1 MFDVF
6 AQLLLWF
13 IISTAILSLV
23 IYLSDKNSLIVVR
36 LLEILNLEQKCAYAH
51 WLSIH
56 ASSRPESFFLNIIIE
71 SNVDL
76 RM

>member
-51 WLSIH
+51 
-56 ASSRPESFFLNIIIE
+56 
-71 SNVDL
+71 
-76 RM
+76 